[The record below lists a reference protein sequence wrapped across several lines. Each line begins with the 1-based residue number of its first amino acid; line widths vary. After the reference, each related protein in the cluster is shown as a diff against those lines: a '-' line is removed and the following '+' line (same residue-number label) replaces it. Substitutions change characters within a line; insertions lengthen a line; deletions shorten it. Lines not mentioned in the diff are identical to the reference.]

1 MIAIFISALLLMMM
15 AAAPLKRGYAFLV
28 IRFNALETVSALPAV
43 YNPWDIPLNWFAA
56 EDEGRTEDATEH
68 KIRKAREDGKVA
80 KSAEF
85 SAAIVLLLPI
95 LALAGLGGYIF
106 STMIE
111 MVRFFFTISIEREI
125 TGDGGLFPIFIHYMM
140 RMTLPIMGIAFVS
153 ALMANLLQ
161 VGFLF
166 STKPITPDLNK
177 IVPNLGKFLQRTIFS
192 TEALFNLGK
201 TLFKVAVIGTVA
213 YINIQGEMDSIL
225 RFIEVPFYLSL
236 RTISLV
242 AFRILVESALF
253 MLVLSF
259 PDYMFQRHQHMESLK
274 MTKQEVKEERKMT
287 EGDPLIKSRLRER
300 MHQILSQNM
309 MKSVPEADVVITN
322 PTHFAVALQWKR
334 DTMNAPSVSAKGQDN
349 IALRIREIAADNNV
363 PVVENRPLARALY
376 AEVEV
381 GDEIPEN
388 YYEVTAIIL
397 AQVYNMGGKEREVG

>member
-1 MIAIFISALLLMMM
+1 MIILLAAVVLLLMRDILSYGYRLLVLRLTYLSHQ
-15 AAAPLKRGYAFLV
+15 PLLSV
-28 IRFNALETVSALPAV
+28 PIE
-43 YNPWDIPLNWFAA
+43 PWTIPLNWFAA

-95 LALAGLGGYIF
+95 LALALLGGSIF

-111 MVRFFFTISIEREI
+111 MVKYFFTVSIEREI
-125 TGDGGLFPIFIHYMM
+125 TGDGGLFPVFIQYLV
-140 RMTLPIMGIAFVS
+140 RMSLPVMGIAFLS

-177 IVPNLGKFLQRTIFS
+177 IVPNLGKFLKRTLFS
-192 TEALFNLGK
+192 AEALFNLGK
-201 TLFKVAVIGTVA
+201 NLFKVAVIGTVA
-213 YINIQGEMDSIL
+213 YINIRGEMDSIM

-236 RTISLV
+236 RTIALT
-242 AFRILVESALF
+242 AFRILIESALF

-259 PDYMFQRHQHMESLK
+259 PDYMFQRHQHLESLK
-274 MTKQEVKEERKMT
+274 MTKQELKEERKMT
-287 EGDPLIKSRLRER
+287 EGDPMIKSRLRER
-300 MHQILSQNM
+300 MQQIMSQNM
-309 MKSVPEADVVITN
+309 MRAVPEADVVITN

-334 DTMNAPSVSAKGQDN
+334 ETMHAPSVSAKGQDN
-349 IALRIREIAADNNV
+349 IAMRIREIAAENNV
-363 PVVENRPLARALY
+363 PVIENRPLARALF

-397 AQVYNMGGKEREVG
+397 AQVYGMSGREREVG

>member
-1 MIAIFISALLLMMM
+1 MSILLVTTLTLIFYFAV
-15 AAAPLKRGYAFLV
+15 PLRRAYASLA
-28 IRFNALETVSALPAV
+28 IRFSTAAFIPEKFPA
-43 YNPWDIPLNWFAA
+43 YEPWNIPLNWFAA

-106 STMIE
+106 STMVE

-125 TGDGGLFPIFIHYMM
+125 TGDGGLFPIFIQYMV

-177 IVPNLGKFLQRTIFS
+177 IVPNLPKFLQRTIFS

-213 YINIQGEMDSIL
+213 YINIRSEMDSIL

-242 AFRILVESALF
+242 AFRILVEAALF

-259 PDYMFQRHQHMESLK
+259 PDYLFQRHQHMESLK
-274 MTKQEVKEERKMT
+274 MTKQEIKEERKMT
-287 EGDPLIKSRLRER
+287 EGDPLVKSRLRER

-309 MKSVPEADVVITN
+309 MRAVPEADVVITN

-349 IALRIREIAADNNV
+349 IALRIREIAADNDV